1 MYYFDRIKVD
11 VITHRRKWFII
22 SALLVLASIFLLATR
37 GLNLGIDFTG
47 GTILQRTFTQPVTEG
62 ELRQALATAPL
73 AELGLAQSATI
84 QNAGEGRIILK
95 TRYLSPEEERQLDAG
110 LEQLVA
116 PLERGMSS
124 TDTVGAVIGKE
135 LYTNAIRAVV
145 IASILILIYVAFRFE
160 FKFGVAAVIA
170 LIQDVLITLGFFA
183 LIGTEINS
191 TFIAAML
198 TIVGY
203 AINDT
208 IVIFDRIRE
217 NMRYRKK
224 ESLAEIANKSIND
237 TIARS
242 INTTISTLLAVVA
255 LLLIGG
261 ETIKTFSLAVLIG
274 ITIGSLTSIFIS
286 TSIWVSLQEWASS
299 RGKTHSA

>member
-237 TIARS
+237 TIVRS

>member
-242 INTTISTLLAVVA
+242 INTTISTLLAVVV

>member
-11 VITHRRKWFII
+11 VITHRRKWVII

>member
-84 QNAGEGRIILK
+84 QNAGEERIILK

>member
-1 MYYFDRIKVD
+1 MYYLDRIKID

-47 GTILQRTFTQPVTEG
+47 GTILQRTFTESVTEG
-62 ELRQALATAPL
+62 RLREALASDPL
-73 AELGLAQSATI
+73 AELGLTQSATI

-95 TRYLSPEEERQLDAG
+95 TRYLSPEEEKQLDAG

-116 PLERGMSS
+116 PLDRGMSS

-135 LYTNAIRAVV
+135 LYTNAIWAVV
-145 IASILILIYVAFRFE
+145 IASILILVYVAFRFE

-170 LIQDVLITLGFFA
+170 LVQNVLITLGVFA
-183 LIGTEINS
+183 LIGSEVNS

-203 AINDT
+203 SINDT

-217 NMRYRKK
+217 NLRFRKK
-224 ESLAEIANKSIND
+224 ESVAEIANKSINE

-242 INTTISTLLAVVA
+242 INTTLSTLLAMTA
-255 LLLIGG
+255 LFLVGG
-261 ETIKTFSLAVLIG
+261 ETIRTFSLAVMIG
-274 ITIGSLTSIFIS
+274 ITIGSFASIFLA
-286 TSIWVSLQEWASS
+286 TSIWTSWQERDSS
-299 RGKTHSA
+299 RGKAHPA

>member
-135 LYTNAIRAVV
+135 LYTNAIWSVI

-217 NMRYRKK
+217 NLRYRKK
-224 ESLAEIANKSIND
+224 ESLAEIANKSINE

-242 INTTISTLLAVVA
+242 INTTVSTLLAVAA

-286 TSIWVSLQEWASS
+286 SSIWVSLQEWASN
-299 RGKTHSA
+299 RGKAHSA

>member
-237 TIARS
+237 TIVRS
-242 INTTISTLLAVVA
+242 INTTISTLLAVVV